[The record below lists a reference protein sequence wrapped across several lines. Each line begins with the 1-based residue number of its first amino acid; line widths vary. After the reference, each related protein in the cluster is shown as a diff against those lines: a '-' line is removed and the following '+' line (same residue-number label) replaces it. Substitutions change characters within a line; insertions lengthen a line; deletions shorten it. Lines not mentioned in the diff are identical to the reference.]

1 MAGPWDNMTKRMI
14 EAHPEDFVNWLA
26 SGATFVTAL
35 DIELKSQH
43 IFADALLRIAKGG
56 KPGLLHFEVQTYH
69 DPEIEVRLLEY
80 NILASRQYD
89 HLPVSSYVICLREEA
104 DVAEP
109 PFIRHFL
116 DEEGE
121 EVHRFSYRV
130 IRVWL
135 IPTEVL
141 LQSGRMG
148 LLPLVTLTQ
157 GGKQPEAVNMMI
169 NRLAEAEEWD
179 LLAISRLL
187 GGFVFKKEAER
198 EWFRK
203 RFTMHQ
209 DILRDSWVY
218 QEIGQEFLEQGIEKG
233 LEKGREEERKQRLQD
248 LRQMILSLVQ
258 VRFPELTEQANQ
270 QAESITDPELLKAL
284 NLKLLAAQELDEA
297 KKILFEADKH

>member
-43 IFADALLRIAKGG
+43 IFADALLRIVKGG

-89 HLPVSSYVICLREEA
+89 RLPVRSYVLCLREEA

-130 IRVWL
+130 IRLWL
-135 IPTEVL
+135 IPTEGL

-157 GGKQPEAVNMMI
+157 EGKQPEAVNTMI
-169 NRLAEAEEWD
+169 NRLAEAQEWD

-233 LEKGREEERKQRLQD
+233 LEKGREQIIRGH
-248 LRQMILSLVQ
+248 RQVVLSFVQ
-258 VRFPELTEQANQ
+258 AHFPEIADQVMQ
-270 QAESITDPELLKAL
+270 QIENINDPELLQAL
-284 NLKLLAAQELDEA
+284 TTKLVAAQELDEA

>member
-1 MAGPWDNMTKRMI
+1 
-14 EAHPEDFVNWLA
+14 
-26 SGATFVTAL
+26 
-35 DIELKSQH
+35 
-43 IFADALLRIAKGG
+43 
-56 KPGLLHFEVQTYH
+56 
-69 DPEIEVRLLEY
+69 
-80 NILASRQYD
+80 
-89 HLPVSSYVICLREEA
+89 VICLREEA

-157 GGKQPEAVNMMI
+157 GGKQPEAVNTMI
-169 NRLAEAEEWD
+169 TRLAKAQEWD

-218 QEIGQEFLEQGIEKG
+218 QEIGQEFLEQG
-233 LEKGREEERKQRLQD
+233 LEKGREEERKQRIQD

-258 VRFPELTEQANQ
+258 LRFPEITEQASQ

-284 NLKLLAAQELDEA
+284 NLKLLAAQQLDEA

>member
-1 MAGPWDNMTKRMI
+1 
-14 EAHPEDFVNWLA
+14 
-26 SGATFVTAL
+26 
-35 DIELKSQH
+35 
-43 IFADALLRIAKGG
+43 
-56 KPGLLHFEVQTYH
+56 
-69 DPEIEVRLLEY
+69 
-80 NILASRQYD
+80 
-89 HLPVSSYVICLREEA
+89 VICLREEA

-135 IPTEVL
+135 IPTQVL

-157 GGKQPEAVNMMI
+157 GGKQPEAVNTMI

-218 QEIGQEFLEQGIEKG
+218 QEIGQEFLEQG

-284 NLKLLAAQELDEA
+284 SLKLLAAQELDEA

>member
-26 SGATFVTAL
+26 SGTTFVTAL

-43 IFADALLRIAKGG
+43 IFADALLSITKGG

-89 HLPVSSYVICLREEA
+89 RLPVSSYVICLREEA

-157 GGKQPEAVNMMI
+157 GGKQPEAVNTMI
-169 NRLAEAEEWD
+169 TRLAEAEEWD

-218 QEIGQEFLEQGIEKG
+218 QEIGQEFLEQG
-233 LEKGREEERKQRLQD
+233 REEERKQRLQD
-248 LRQMILSLVQ
+248 LRQMMLSLVQ
-258 VRFPELTEQANQ
+258 LHFPEITEQASQ

-284 NLKLLAAQELDEA
+284 SLKLLAAQELDEA

>member
-56 KPGLLHFEVQTYH
+56 KTGLLHFEVQTYH

-89 HLPVSSYVICLREEA
+89 RLPVSSYVISLREEA

-116 DEEGE
+116 DGEGE

-135 IPTEVL
+135 IPTDVL
-141 LQSGRMG
+141 LQAGRMG

-157 GGKQPEAVNMMI
+157 GGKQPEAVNTMI
-169 NRLAEAEEWD
+169 SRLAEAEEWD

-187 GGFVFKKEAER
+187 GGFVFKIAYIIPVITPAP
-198 EWFRK
+198 W
-203 RFTMHQ
+203 HA
-209 DILRDSWVY
+209 
-218 QEIGQEFLEQGIEKG
+218 GQPG
-233 LEKGREEERKQRLQD
+233 
-248 LRQMILSLVQ
+248 
-258 VRFPELTEQANQ
+258 
-270 QAESITDPELLKAL
+270 
-284 NLKLLAAQELDEA
+284 AAR
-297 KKILFEADKH
+297 IC